1 MSLREPKDELSDAVE
16 AAQDK
21 AVGQETIRYRKKG
34 RGGAPAGAV
43 RSCEEASSTQRI
55 PGTGEVKAK
64 GPCAKPQVGFR
75 ALTAAIYRLRLKN
88 IVATAHEHQEG

>member
-34 RGGAPAGAV
+34 RGGGPRPERFEAVKRRPALKE
-43 RSCEEASSTQRI
+43 SPEL
-55 PGTGEVKAK
+55 AK
-64 GPCAKPQVGFR
+64 
-75 ALTAAIYRLRLKN
+75 
-88 IVATAHEHQEG
+88 